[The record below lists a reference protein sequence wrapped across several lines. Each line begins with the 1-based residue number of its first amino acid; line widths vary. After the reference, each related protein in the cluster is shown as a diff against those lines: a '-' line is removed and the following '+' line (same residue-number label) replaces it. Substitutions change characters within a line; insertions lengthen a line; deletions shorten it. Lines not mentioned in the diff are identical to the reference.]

1 MKKNLLKKLAEES
14 YTKNDLDSDKI
25 TTISRKLKREDLK
38 IYIKNLKTLE
48 SKKTVT
54 VTLPSEEGINEIR
67 MHFTKIY
74 PDKKLVFSIDPSLLT
89 GLRVVDYD
97 NEYELSLRGF
107 LEGSIR
113 TTND

>member
-1 MKKNLLKKLAEES
+1 MIKKLAKAS
-14 YTKNDLDSDKI
+14 YTKDKLDEIKVNKI
-25 TTISRKLKREDLK
+25 AKNLKNKDLK
-38 IYIKNLKTLE
+38 VYVKDIKTLE

-54 VTLPSEEGINEIR
+54 VTLPSDDSLKEIR
-67 MHFTKIY
+67 NHFIKIY
-74 PDKKLVFSIDPSLLT
+74 PDKKLVFAIDPALLT

-107 LEGSIR
+107 LEGSIN